1 MARSQRLIEG
11 DFVDKTFTQKIP
23 LSPPF
28 PKWEIT
34 HPYTPLER
42 GKKDSGQARMTDLKN
57 LNNFQKNFEINNTIY
72 KGGSYE

>member
-42 GKKDSGQARMTDLKN
+42 GKKDSGPSKMTAGKQARMTDLKN
-57 LNNFQKNFEINNTIY
+57 LNNL
-72 KGGSYE
+72 